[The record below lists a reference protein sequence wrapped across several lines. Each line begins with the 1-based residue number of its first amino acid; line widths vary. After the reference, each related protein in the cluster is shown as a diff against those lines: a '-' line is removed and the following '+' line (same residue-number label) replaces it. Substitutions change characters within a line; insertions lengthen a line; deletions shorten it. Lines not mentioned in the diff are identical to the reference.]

1 MLTMVHEY
9 VASFIPAP
17 LGEFRFIANSFHI
30 YEKDMD
36 KLKELLDNSKTFNP
50 RVDSYYPMPPMPS
63 NQQLPSEFTEE
74 LLNIESSIRKG
85 LVGYKDL
92 DNISIDPYWKDILRI
107 VTARYS
113 KLSSESLYKES
124 KSQIAD
130 KMSYEPLT
138 TLVRNS

>member
-1 MLTMVHEY
+1 
-9 VASFIPAP
+9 
-17 LGEFRFIANSFHI
+17 
-30 YEKDMD
+30 
-36 KLKELLDNSKTFNP
+36 
-50 RVDSYYPMPPMPS
+50 MPPMPS